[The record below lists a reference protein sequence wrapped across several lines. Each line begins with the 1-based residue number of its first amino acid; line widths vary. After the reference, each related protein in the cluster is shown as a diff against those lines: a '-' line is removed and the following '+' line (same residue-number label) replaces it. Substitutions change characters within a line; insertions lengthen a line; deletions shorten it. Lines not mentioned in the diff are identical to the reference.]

1 VSLRAAASIYLSVLL
16 SGCGAAYISSDV
28 IRSDANLRVIELTAE
43 TVAIANSAHFAPQN
57 LPSAFSSIAGAGGQP
72 RGSGPLPDAVFQ
84 PEDRPGAL
92 EMRIPPAANPGPYRI
107 GTGDVLLL
115 ATPQGQAS
123 AEELAGLIAAQNRR
137 QGYTVQ
143 DDGSVAIPDIGR
155 IMVAGRTLQE
165 AEDAV
170 FDALIA
176 ARIDPRFSLELAEF
190 NSQRVSVGGAVAN
203 PGIVPVTLTPLFL
216 DEVLASVGGV
226 QTGDDYAIVRIYRDG
241 TLYQVPVSELYSDR
255 GLQRIRL
262 IGGDSIFVDTTFNLD
277 RAQGYFEEQIQRAEF
292 TRRARSDALAELQS
306 EISLRRNALS
316 DLRDNFRSRLELG
329 AIEQDHVFIIGEA
342 TRPGRFALPFNNTAS
357 VADALME
364 NGGVSPETGNPA
376 QIYVLR
382 GSTDPRDISAI
393 TAYRLNARNAVNFI
407 LATQMEL
414 RPNDIIFVAE
424 QPVTRWSRTINQIT
438 PSIIGL
444 GTRAIND

>member
-1 VSLRAAASIYLSVLL
+1 MRA
-16 SGCGAAYISSDV
+16 
-28 IRSDANLRVIELTAE
+28 
-43 TVAIANSAHFAPQN
+43 
-57 LPSAFSSIAGAGGQP
+57 
-72 RGSGPLPDAVFQ
+72 
-84 PEDRPGAL
+84 
-92 EMRIPPAANPGPYRI
+92 
-107 GTGDVLLL
+107 
-115 ATPQGQAS
+115 
-123 AEELAGLIAAQNRR
+123 
-137 QGYTVQ
+137 
-143 DDGSVAIPDIGR
+143 
-155 IMVAGRTLQE
+155 
-165 AEDAV
+165 
-170 FDALIA
+170 
-176 ARIDPRFSLELAEF
+176 
-190 NSQRVSVGGAVAN
+190 
-203 PGIVPVTLTPLFL
+203 LFL

-255 GLQRIRL
+255 GLRRIRL

-329 AIEQDHVFIIGEA
+329 AIEQDHVFIIGEV
-342 TRPGRFALPFNNTAS
+342 TSPGRFALPFNNTAS

-376 QIYVLR
+376 HIYVLR

-393 TAYRLNARNAVNFI
+393 TAYRLNARNAVHFI

-444 GTRAIND
+444 GTRAINN